1 MLLLDAVPRLRN
13 VLPHG
18 AAATVER
25 ILRASGAVPARHI
38 DMMRSPATLRFYE
51 LAEQVT
57 GKGQL
62 LWFGIRKRWVA
73 ECVEEAIRDGAR
85 QLLVLGSGLD
95 PLAAMV
101 AERHPDVL
109 CAEIDAPA
117 TANPKASG
125 IRGAGLER
133 PNLVVIP
140 IDLSQTPLVDAL
152 QKTPWSKDA
161 PSVVVAEG
169 LLMYLT
175 PADVDAFFRALSDC
189 TAPGTRVAFTVM
201 DMDEQGRPYLGP
213 LSGMMRPLLRLIGE
227 PLQWA
232 LRPHDVPAYLEA
244 RGFRLRDQPSMDEL
258 RQRLLE
264 PIGGKDEPL
273 SHYDYLV
280 LAELNEGAADGRAAD
295 H

>member
-1 MLLLDAVPRLRN
+1 MLLLDAVPRLRD
-13 VLPHG
+13 VLPKG
-18 AAATVER
+18 AAATVEG
-25 ILRASGAVPARHI
+25 ILRNSGAVPARLI
-38 DMMRSPATLRFYE
+38 DMMRAPSTRRLYE
-51 LAEQVT
+51 LVEQFT

-73 ECVEEAIRDGAR
+73 ECVEEALRDGAR

-109 CAEIDAPA
+109 CVEIDAPA
-117 TANPKASG
+117 TANPKAAG
-125 IRGAGLER
+125 IQGAGLER
-133 PNLVVIP
+133 PNLAVIP
-140 IDLSQTPLVDAL
+140 VDLSQRPLADAL
-152 QKTPWSKDA
+152 QTTQWRKDV
-161 PSVVVAEG
+161 PSIVVAEG

-175 PADVDAFFRALSDC
+175 PADVDVFFRALSNC

-201 DMDEQGRPYLGP
+201 DMDEEGRPYLGP
-213 LSGMMRPLLRLIGE
+213 LSGMMRPLLRLVGE

-232 LRPHDVPAYLEA
+232 LRPRDVPAYLEA
-244 RGFRLRDQPSMDEL
+244 RGFRLRDQPSMDVL
-258 RQRLLE
+258 RQRFLE

-273 SHYDYLV
+273 SHYDYPV
-280 LAELNEGAADGRAAD
+280 LAELHERAADGRASD